1 MGKIGIIGGAFD
13 PIHNGHIHIAVA
25 ANKHLGLDEIL
36 FVPANDFYEKEGG
49 GLTEARH
56 RREMVNLAVG
66 SMPGVVVSDIELSVP
81 KKTYTF
87 ETIEKL
93 KEFYSTSELYFIVGA
108 DTIYSMETWKEPEY
122 VFRNVVTIVA
132 KRDDYSDEDVGKH
145 IAYLAGKY
153 NTDIRFLMGE
163 KINVSSQAIRKRVR
177 MGESIYGLV
186 PDEVEE
192 YILFNGL
199 YEK

>member
-1 MGKIGIIGGAFD
+1 MGKVGIIGGAFD

-25 ANKHLGLDEIL
+25 ARTHLGLDEIV
-36 FVPANDFYEKEGG
+36 FIPANDSYAKEGG
-49 GLTEARH
+49 PLTPGH
-56 RREMVNLAVG
+56 IRREMVDLAVG
-66 SMPGVVVSDIELSVP
+66 SMPGVSVSDIELSRP
-81 KKTYTF
+81 GKAYTY

-93 KEFYSTSELYFIVGA
+93 KELYPTSEYYLIVGA
-108 DTIYSMETWKEPEY
+108 DTIYSMETWKDPEY

-132 KRDDYSDEDVGKH
+132 KRNDYSDEEVGKH

-153 NTDIRFLMGE
+153 DADIRFLMGD
-163 KINVSSQAIRKRVR
+163 KMDISSQAIRKRVR
-177 MGESIYGLV
+177 MGDSIYGLV

-192 YILFNGL
+192 YILFNRL